1 MDLTMTVV
9 SYPKAVKKPAH
20 SSATYEAPT
29 TRVLPGACFSIKRSS
44 LVIPNSLSPG
54 MSGYEGRP
62 PVAMQILSAVNF
74 YYFFPSSSRIVC

>member
-29 TRVLPGACFSIKRSS
+29 TRVLPGACLSIKRSS

-54 MSGYEGRP
+54 MSGY
-62 PVAMQILSAVNF
+62 
-74 YYFFPSSSRIVC
+74 